1 MHENGITLFHR
12 QSKIQPML
20 HFIISILPI
29 AVCLLWI
36 ITLSTQSS
44 SNLPK
49 RYLTVFFCIS
59 VVNYFVHATF
69 FNNQY
74 RLFAFMDNLWV
85 FTSLAGYPLYYY
97 YVRLLTCDSRIR
109 WRIVAWILLP
119 AILLSLYSFVIYFG
133 MSATELDI
141 FIHGVM
147 YHEPG
152 YAHPYPMMVQLQ
164 IYRLTAFK
172 IIFIIQLVLCIYL
185 IFRRISI
192 NLKRVKTTYS
202 NLEGKDLRTIKWVL
216 YALIFASSISLLSSL
231 IGKDFFVDKNQILL
245 IIPSLTH
252 SFFLFFIGYAGHR
265 QNFTVADLQQE
276 EQGKA
281 ADTDATANKYRL
293 GLYTAQELEHIVLK
307 ENLFINPNFRLSDLA
322 TKLNTNR
329 TYLSRL
335 INHELHTNFC
345 DWINS
350 HRIAYAKR
358 LFSDTIYHE
367 MPMQEIAEKCGFSSL
382 SSFYRIFKEYEG
394 MPPGQYRKKLSRK

>member
-1 MHENGITLFHR
+1 MTANLK
-12 QSKIQPML
+12 SSLML
-20 HFIISILPI
+20 HFIISVLPI
-29 AVCLLWI
+29 VVCLFWI
-36 ITLSTQSS
+36 ISLSAKRS

-49 RYLTVFFCIS
+49 RYLVVFFCIS

-74 RLFAFMDNLWV
+74 ELFAFMDNLWV

-97 YVRLLTCDSRIR
+97 YVRLLTCDTHIR
-109 WRIVAWILLP
+109 WRIVAGLLLP
-119 AILLSLYSFVIYFG
+119 AVLLSLYSFVIYFG
-133 MSATELDI
+133 MSATESDI

-147 YHEPG
+147 YHELG
-152 YAHPYPMMVQLQ
+152 YTRPYPMMVQLQ
-164 IYRLTAFK
+164 IYRLSAFK
-172 IIFIIQLVLCIYL
+172 IIFIIQLTACIYL
-185 IFRRISI
+185 CFRRIRI
-192 NLKRVKTTYS
+192 NLARVKTTYS
-202 NLEGKDLRTIKWVL
+202 CLEGKDLKTTKWVL
-216 YALIFASSISLLSSL
+216 YALIFASLISFLSSL